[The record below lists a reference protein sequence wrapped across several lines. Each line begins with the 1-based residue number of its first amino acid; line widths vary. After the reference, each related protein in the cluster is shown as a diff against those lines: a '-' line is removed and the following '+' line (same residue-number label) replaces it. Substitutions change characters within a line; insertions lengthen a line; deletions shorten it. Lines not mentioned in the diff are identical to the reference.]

1 MIALSIPSP
10 PHGVWHLGP
19 VPLRAYAFLILIGI
33 YVAVYVGNRRF
44 VARGGKAGQVAEVAM
59 WAVPFGVLGGRIYH
73 VLTDW
78 SAYFGPGGKGFLGTL
93 KIWEGG
99 LGIWGAIALG
109 ALGAYI
115 GAQRENVPFLPFA
128 DAVAP
133 GIVLAQAIGRWGN
146 YFNQELF
153 GKPTTLPWGLEIAPQ
168 FRPAGFE
175 QYATFHPTFLYE
187 SIACV
192 VIACILFWADKKFL
206 LGHGRVFALYVAL
219 YCSARG
225 LIESMRID
233 EAHQI
238 LGVRLNVFTAVVVGF
253 AALAYYVRSLETHP
267 GREHINAVPS
277 HGSHNASEPTIIV
290 NEAGS
295 TTIAPSQP
303 AAPAAPRT
311 RRKRED

>member
-1 MIALSIPSP
+1 MIIATSFPSP
-10 PHGVWHLGP
+10 SHGVWHLGP
-19 VPLRAYAFLILIGI
+19 VPLRAYALLILLGI
-33 YVAVYVGNRRF
+33 YVAVYLGDKRF
-44 VARGGKAGQVAEVAM
+44 VARGGKSGQVAEVAM
-59 WAVPFGVLGGRIYH
+59 WAVPFGVIGGRLYH

-115 GAQRENVPFLPFA
+115 GTQRENIPFLTFA

-133 GIVLAQAIGRWGN
+133 GIVIAQGIGRWGN

-153 GKPTTLPWGLEIAPQ
+153 GRPTKVPWAVEIAPQ
-168 FRPAGFE
+168 FRPTGFE

-187 SIACV
+187 SIACF
-192 VIACILFWADKKFL
+192 VIAYLLVWADKKFL

-225 LIESMRID
+225 LIESLRID
-233 EAHQI
+233 EAHHI

-253 AALAYYVRSLETHP
+253 SALAFYVRSLEVHP
-267 GREHINAVPS
+267 GREHINPGTH
-277 HGSHNASEPTIIV
+277 HGAHNAEDPAIV
-290 NEAGS
+290 VTEAGPVAL
-295 TTIAPSQP
+295 TPP
-303 AAPAAPRT
+303 AATPPPRT
-311 RRKRED
+311 RRKKVD

>member
-1 MIALSIPSP
+1 MIATSIPSP

-19 VPLRAYAFLILIGI
+19 IPLRAYAFLILIGI
-33 YVAVYVGNRRF
+33 YAAVFIGDKRY
-44 VARGGKAGQVAEVAM
+44 VARGGKPGQVAEVAM
-59 WAVPFGVLGGRIYH
+59 WAVPFGVIGGRIYH

-78 SAYFGPGGKGFLGTL
+78 SAYFGSGGKGFLGTL

-99 LGIWGAIALG
+99 LGIWGAIAFG
-109 ALGAYI
+109 AVGAYI

-133 GIVLAQAIGRWGN
+133 GIVVAQGIGRWGN

-153 GKPTTLPWGLEIAPQ
+153 GKPTSVPWSLEIAPQ

-175 QYATFHPTFLYE
+175 QHPTFLYE
-187 SIACV
+187 SIACFA
-192 VIACILFWADKKFL
+192 IAYALVWADKKFL

-233 EAHQI
+233 EAHHI

-253 AALAYYVRSLETHP
+253 SALAFYVRSLELHP
-267 GREHINAVPS
+267 GREHVNAAFHNSS
-277 HGSHNASEPTIIV
+277 HTASNVIV
-290 NEAGS
+290 TEAGPVTVS
-295 TTIAPSQP
+295 PTPPTTPAP
-303 AAPAAPRT
+303 PRT